1 MKNDDMG
8 TLTIITVTKLTKVT
22 RNVIVESTVNY
33 NLAQKPTIPTKY
45 ICVDTVKTDLSK
57 SNADRFQ

>member
-33 NLAQKPTIPTKY
+33 NLAQKPTI
-45 ICVDTVKTDLSK
+45 
-57 SNADRFQ
+57 